1 MSYTSSG
8 QQRTIIKLL
17 HYNNYRVRSQNL
29 ILILN
34 HYGGKES
41 STMMKR
47 LYVYLSVTQNSVRSW
62 AETTL
67 KNNIAKNPWSKLYF
81 EYFVDNQ
88 NKGIKL

>member
-41 STMMKR
+41 STIMKR

-67 KNNIAKNPWSKLYF
+67 KKQYRKKSMVKNSNLNALWTIK
-81 EYFVDNQ
+81 
-88 NKGIKL
+88 NKK